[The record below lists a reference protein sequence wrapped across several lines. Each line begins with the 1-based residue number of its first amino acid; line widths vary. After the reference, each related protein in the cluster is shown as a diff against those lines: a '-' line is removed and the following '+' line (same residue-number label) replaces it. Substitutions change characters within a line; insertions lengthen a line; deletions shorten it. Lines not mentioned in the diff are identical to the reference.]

1 MLYLYVH
8 THSAENCPADLA
20 GAFMEKYGGPLR
32 QDAEKAGIKIVA
44 NYVDPLEHKIYI
56 VFDVPE
62 GKDLLAMRES
72 LMVWMRWGSA
82 QMARVSSQPELNT

>member
-32 QDAEKAGIKIVA
+32 QDAERAGIRIVA
-44 NYVDPLEHKIYI
+44 NYVDPPNHKFYI
-56 VFDVPE
+56 VFDVPD
-62 GKDLLAMRES
+62 GKDIFALRQSLAI
-72 LMVWMRWGSA
+72 WMRWGSA
-82 QMARVSSQPELNT
+82 QLIRVMSQPELNT